1 MYIIDMKE
9 VILMIYII
17 LTIIAVLLST
27 LIMGVANKH
36 TNKKIHD
43 IDHEL
48 NIHWNSPITK
58 RRQLLWLSSFHLNSF
73 IFVMNTF
80 YYTIEI
86 IVRYYDITY

>member
-1 MYIIDMKE
+1 MYFISMKE

-27 LIMGVANKH
+27 LIMGVANKY

-48 NIHWNSPITK
+48 NIH
-58 RRQLLWLSSFHLNSF
+58 
-73 IFVMNTF
+73 
-80 YYTIEI
+80 
-86 IVRYYDITY
+86 

>member
-1 MYIIDMKE
+1 MYIISMKE

-27 LIMGVANKH
+27 LIMGVANKY

-48 NIHWNSPITK
+48 NRVFNFCGGQTFALNIWGSWK
-58 RRQLLWLSSFHLNSF
+58 QHL
-73 IFVMNTF
+73 
-80 YYTIEI
+80 
-86 IVRYYDITY
+86 

>member
-1 MYIIDMKE
+1 MHTNYTTYMYIISMKE

-27 LIMGVANKH
+27 LIMGVANKY

-48 NIHWNSPITK
+48 NIH
-58 RRQLLWLSSFHLNSF
+58 
-73 IFVMNTF
+73 
-80 YYTIEI
+80 
-86 IVRYYDITY
+86 

>member
-1 MYIIDMKE
+1 MNYTTYMYSIDMKE

-27 LIMGVANKH
+27 LIMGVANKY

-48 NIHWNSPITK
+48 NIHCDSPITK
-58 RRQLLWLSSFHLNSF
+58 RRQLIVAVFFSFEFLHVRYGYF
-73 IFVMNTF
+73 
-80 YYTIEI
+80 
-86 IVRYYDITY
+86 VRYY

>member
-1 MYIIDMKE
+1 MYIINMKE

-48 NIHWNSPITK
+48 NIH
-58 RRQLLWLSSFHLNSF
+58 
-73 IFVMNTF
+73 
-80 YYTIEI
+80 
-86 IVRYYDITY
+86 